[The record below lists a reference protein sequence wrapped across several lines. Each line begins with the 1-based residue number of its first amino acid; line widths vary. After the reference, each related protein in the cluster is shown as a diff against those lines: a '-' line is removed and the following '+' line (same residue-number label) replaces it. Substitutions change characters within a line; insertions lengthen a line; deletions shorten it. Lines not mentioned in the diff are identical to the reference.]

1 MHERIKDIAV
11 ECIVETINDSW
22 VFNDAELEMFAQ
34 LIVEECCDRVN
45 RHQQHNNPN
54 DCLLVL
60 DIKEHFGIEK

>member
-34 LIVEECCDRVN
+34 LIVRECAEVAS
-45 RHQQHNNPN
+45 
-54 DCLLVL
+54 DCGAYKPEYA
-60 DIKEHFGIEK
+60 IKKHFGVDE